1 MSKPFLFVIFI
12 VGLIWIRSGYGKLTG
27 GFVGTLDKALMK
39 FASENPYPF
48 IKGFLNTIAIP
59 NHLIFSV
66 LTQWGELF
74 TGLSLI
80 ICSVILI
87 VYPKVNKFFLIVL
100 SLGLLVGAILNLT
113 FWFSAGWMSPSTDGL
128 NLLMFAI
135 EAIALFVVFK
145 KIKTG

>member
-48 IKGFLNTIAIP
+48 VKDFLNSIAIP
-59 NHLIFSV
+59 NHILFSY
-66 LTQWGELF
+66 LTQFGEIF
-74 TGLSLI
+74 AGLTLSF
-80 ICSVILI
+80 CSVVLI
-87 VYPKVNKFFLIVL
+87 ANLKANRSLLLLLFLGV
-100 SLGLLVGAILNLT
+100 LVGAFLNLT
-113 FWFSAGWMSPSTDGL
+113 FWLSAGWMSPSTDGL